1 MGALWTQANLFYECA
16 AFRTLSNVNEAEH
29 ASLNASF
36 NASIIPF
43 RTWSNHCGSGP
54 QTARI
59 VCSLS
64 VLILITVQIGRAPV
78 SH

>member
-1 MGALWTQANLFYECA
+1 MGALWTQANLFYEYA

-29 ASLNASF
+29 ASL

-59 VCSLS
+59 FCSLS